1 MTTGCLVL
9 ARDDPEASWV
19 ARGERPW
26 IKHAVDHPLS
36 ESEELG
42 TSQIPGASHTP
53 RPPTATSVRAP
64 TARWIEAAFCQSFTC
79 QPLHHVDHRCL
90 LSSPRCLA
98 SCLAADSVRVCV
110 CVCVCACTH
119 GLEGRCANEGENVHS
134 MNHTDKQVNHQ
145 IIQTH
150 SFNKCFLNSC
160 SVPSTGNPQDCRG
173 CPYRPPGSYRSLAV
187 PSPPA
192 SH

>member
-26 IKHAVDHPLS
+26 IKHAVDYPLS

-98 SCLAADSVRVCV
+98 SYLAADCV
-110 CVCVCACTH
+110 CVCVCARACTH
-119 GLEGRCANEGENVHS
+119 GLEGRCANEGEDVHS

-145 IIQTH
+145 IMQTQL
-150 SFNKCFLNSC
+150 FNKRFLNSC
-160 SVPSTGNPQDCRG
+160 SAPGTGSPQDCRG
-173 CPYRPPGSYRSLAV
+173 RPHGPPGSYWSLAV

>member
-53 RPPTATSVRAP
+53 RPPHCHIGEGPDSKMDRGSFLPIIHLPATPSCGP
-64 TARWIEAAFCQSFTC
+64 QMLTQ
-79 QPLHHVDHRCL
+79 
-90 LSSPRCLA
+90 LS
-98 SCLAADSVRVCV
+98 
-110 CVCVCACTH
+110 
-119 GLEGRCANEGENVHS
+119 
-134 MNHTDKQVNHQ
+134 QVPG
-145 IIQTH
+145 
-150 SFNKCFLNSC
+150 
-160 SVPSTGNPQDCRG
+160 VM
-173 CPYRPPGSYRSLAV
+173 PGS
-187 PSPPA
+187 
-192 SH
+192 